1 MKGRYKRFR
10 PNTVQHV
17 YQRTI
22 KGHLLFYTIKDYLV
36 FYTILSIIA
45 RKYGV
50 QVLGVC
56 LMVDHIHI
64 LCICQTKKQFSSF
77 MRDATRWYALLFNKY
92 YERKGSIF
100 TPRFGSA
107 SKIGDKKVR
116 TAISYLYNNPVE
128 RKICGKAEV
137 YRWNFLAYAAKK
149 NPFSEAGD
157 ENCLGSAYR
166 KAVAGVKAYRR
177 TEEPLSF
184 QVLDCL
190 MEPLSLFEKQ
200 RLTDCIIKEYEFIDF
215 SKTISYYKN
224 YRKMVSA
231 INDNTGAEYDVEEV
245 FEPGTDKIYYRLM
258 RAVDTL
264 ARYRDIHQL
273 LATPELERRIVGQQL
288 QILTRCSMREL
299 EKFLRL

>member
-1 MKGRYKRFR
+1 M
-10 PNTVQHV
+10 
-17 YQRTI
+17 
-22 KGHLLFYTIKDYLV
+22 LFYTIKDYLV
-36 FYTILSIIA
+36 FYTILSVIA

-50 QVLGVC
+50 QILGVC
-56 LMVDHIHI
+56 LMVDHFHI
-64 LCICQTKKQFSSF
+64 LCICPTKKQFSSF

-107 SKIGDKKVR
+107 SKVGDKKVR

-128 RKICGKAEV
+128 RKICGKAEA
-137 YRWNFLAYAAKK
+137 YRWNFLAYARKK
-149 NPFSEAGD
+149 NPFSEAGN
-157 ENCLGSAYR
+157 ENRLGSAYR
-166 KAVAGVKAYRR
+166 RAVEGVKAYRR
-177 TEEPLSF
+177 TNEPLPF
-184 QVLDCL
+184 QVMDRL

-200 RLTDCIIKEYEFIDF
+200 RLTDYIIKEYEFIDF
-215 SKTISYYKN
+215 GKTISYYKN

-231 INDNTGAEYDVEEV
+231 INDNTGAEYDVQEV

-264 ARYRDIHQL
+264 DHYRDIRQL
-273 LATPELERRIVGQQL
+273 LAASEAERRAVGQQL
-288 QILTRCSMREL
+288 QIVTRCSRREI